1 MSLQPENQRESA
13 DIVPS
18 ESRARQNTTD
28 EKINDED
35 PESLRGGGGQTAQI
49 DPEVARRIA
58 ANVDDFMK
66 LVSEANDANERER
79 HMKLS
84 TALKVYPKAI
94 GWSMVLSSCLIMEGY
109 QTSVVGSY
117 TAYPAFLEKFGTPA
131 PNGKLQIPAN
141 WQNGITGAKN
151 VGEILGLQVTSLL
164 PLKPPGP
171 GSCISLPP
179 FFKVAGWTSELF
191 GYRWTILPGLMAITA
206 FIFFPFFA
214 PTLAVFLVGEFFQGM
229 AWGIFQTM
237 TTAYAAEV
245 CPVPL
250 RHYLTAY
257 VNLCWIIGQFISSG
271 VLVGFVS
278 REDEWGYKIPFALQ
292 WIWPLPIA
300 IGTYLAPES
309 PWWCVRKG
317 HKARAEESLKRLAR
331 SSGFSQREADAYM
344 AYMIYTDQMEK
355 QVAEGT
361 KYVDCFR
368 GVDGRRTEIVCMTWI
383 AQTMSGTA
391 LGGLSTFFYQQ
402 AGISDGDSFR
412 LTWGQNGLN
421 FLGTVFSWFVL
432 ERIGRKTLMLGG
444 MAVMFVLL
452 VINIP
457 SADQRSYER
466 RITGFMG
473 IHTPPSTA
481 EAWAAGTM
489 VLLMSATANFS
500 VGPVVYTI
508 VSEMP
513 STRLRAKSIIL
524 ARNAY
529 NAINIAFVNVVSY
542 RQINPAEWNWGPK
555 SAFFW
560 AGINALFWVYLFF
573 RLPETKGRTYAE
585 LDILFK
591 NKVPARR
598 FAKTRIETLMEGTEG
613 AQKQQVEQMVKAE
626 TANFEHKEDRS

>member
-1 MSLQPENQRESA
+1 MALRPEDQSGSA

-18 ESRARQNTTD
+18 EPTNRQNTTD
-28 EKINDED
+28 EKRNDGKD
-35 PESLRGGGGQTAQI
+35 PESLRDGGGETAQI

-58 ANVDDFMK
+58 ADVEDFMR
-66 LVSEANDANERER
+66 LVSEANEANERER
-79 HMKLS
+79 DGRLS
-84 TALKVYPKAI
+84 NLSRWFMYVFDPSDWFKALRRKRKSPGDGDGSEAEADLLRRHRIPGLPREIRHAGPKRQAADT
-94 GWSMVLSSCLIMEGY
+94 GQLAERDY
-109 QTSVVGSY
+109 GSQERGGDNWAAGDFPP
-117 TAYPAFLEKFGTPA
+117 THETPW
-131 PNGKLQIPAN
+131 PWELYLTP
-141 WQNGITGAKN
+141 
-151 VGEILGLQVTSLL
+151 S
-164 PLKPPGP
+164 
-171 GSCISLPP
+171 
-179 FFKVAGWTSELF
+179 FFKIAGWTSELF
-191 GYRWTILPGLMAITA
+191 GYRWTILPGLIAITA
-206 FIFFPFFA
+206 FVFFPFFA
-214 PTLAVFLVGEFFQGM
+214 PTLAIFLVGEFFQGM

-257 VNLCWIIGQFISSG
+257 VNLCWIIGQFIASG

-278 REDEWGYKIPFALQ
+278 WENEWGYKIPFALQ

-361 KYVDCFR
+361 KYIDCFR

-391 LGGLSTFFYQQ
+391 LGGLSTLFYQQ
-402 AGISDGDSFR
+402 AGISNGDSFR

-452 VINIP
+452 V
-457 SADQRSYER
+457 
-466 RITGFMG
+466 ITGFMG

-591 NKVPARR
+591 NRVPARR
-598 FAKTRIETLMEGTEG
+598 FAKTRIETLMEGTEA

-626 TANFEHKEDRS
+626 TADVEHKEDRN

>member
-1 MSLQPENQRESA
+1 MALRPDDQRESA

-18 ESRARQNTTD
+18 EPTTRQNTTD
-28 EKINDED
+28 EKRNDEKD
-35 PESLRGGGGQTAQI
+35 PESLQDGGGQTAQI

-58 ANVDDFMK
+58 ANVEDFMK
-66 LVSEANDANERER
+66 LVSEANEANERER
-79 HMKLS
+79 DMKLS
-84 TALKVYPKAI
+84 TAFKVYPKAI
-94 GWSMVLSSCLIMEGY
+94 AWSMVLSSCLIMEGY
-109 QTSVVGSY
+109 QTSVVGSCMFSIPPICLSVAEKTEVSKAQVWERDRPLISSAD

-151 VGEILGLQVTSLL
+151 VGEIVGLQ
-164 PLKPPGP
+164 
-171 GSCISLPP
+171 I
-179 FFKVAGWTSELF
+179 AGWTSELF
-191 GYRWTILPGLMAITA
+191 GYRWTILPGLIAITA
-206 FIFFPFFA
+206 FVFFPFFA
-214 PTLAVFLVGEFFQGM
+214 PTLAIFLVGEFFQGM
-229 AWGIFQTM
+229 A
-237 TTAYAAEV
+237 
-245 CPVPL
+245 C
-250 RHYLTAY
+250 
-257 VNLCWIIGQFISSG
+257 
-271 VLVGFVS
+271 
-278 REDEWGYKIPFALQ
+278 YKIPFALQ

-344 AYMIYTDQMEK
+344 AYQMEK
-355 QVAEGT
+355 QVGAGT
-361 KYVDCFR
+361 KYMDCFR
-368 GVDGRRTEIVCMTWI
+368 GVDGRRTEIVCMTWV

-391 LGGLSTFFYQQ
+391 LGGLSTLFYQQ

-452 VINIP
+452 V
-457 SADQRSYER
+457 
-466 RITGFMG
+466 ITGFMG

-585 LDILFK
+585 LDILFE
-591 NKVPARR
+591 NRVPARR

-613 AQKQQVEQMVKAE
+613 AEKQQVEQMVRAE
-626 TANFEHKEDRS
+626 IADVEHKEDRN